1 MGLDLERS
9 LKTNFRTQLKKTI
22 THPSSCVFGIAPLL
36 VMLKEHLYPF
46 SLHVQSHKNHSIWLQ
61 NEENIITIDNHHDTL
76 VIDIASVLLHSKLH
90 IE

>member
-1 MGLDLERS
+1 MGLNVERS
-9 LKTNFRTQLKKTI
+9 LKTIFPTQLKKII

-46 SLHVQSHKNHSIWLQ
+46 SLHVQSHKNHSIWLR
-61 NEENIITIDNHHDTL
+61 NEENIITIDNHHVTL
-76 VIDIASVLLHSKLH
+76 VMDIASVLLRSKLQ